1 MPRRTA
7 FIKPKAES
15 LTGAAII
22 YEILI
27 TIDQAHISR
36 VTDKTLNTVM
46 LPPDWFYQEI

>member
-1 MPRRTA
+1 MRWIT
-7 FIKPKAES
+7 IYVLEV
-15 LTGAAII
+15 